1 MLKSFQKRENN
12 TMTLLEKDKKIILD
26 SIRDIPDFP
35 KLGIVFKDIST
46 LLSNAKALNTLMT
59 HLEERYKTYNLDY
72 IAGIDARG
80 FIFGSILAD
89 RLGLGLVTIRKKG
102 KLPHITV
109 AEKYS
114 LEYGFD
120 EVEVHLDAFG
130 ENGCCDTG
138 HPAKVLL
145 IDDLIA
151 TGGTATAA
159 ANLINKVG
167 AECVEACFIMEL
179 DFLKGRENIDAP
191 VYSVLHID

>member
-1 MLKSFQKRENN
+1 MKTISEQ
-12 TMTLLEKDKKIILD
+12 DKKIILE

-35 KLGIVFKDIST
+35 KPGILFKDITT
-46 LLSNAKALNTLMT
+46 LLSNSTALNTLMT
-59 HLEERYKTYNLDY
+59 HLENRYKTYGLDY
-72 IAGIDARG
+72 VAGIDARG

-89 RLGLGLVTIRKKG
+89 RLGVGFVPVRKKG
-102 KLPHITV
+102 KLPYTTV

-120 EVEVHLDAFG
+120 EVEIHIDAFG
-130 ENGCCDTG
+130 NNQD
-138 HPAKVLL
+138 AKVLL

-167 AECVEACFIMEL
+167 AQCVEACFIMEL
-179 DFLKGRENIDAP
+179 DFLHGRDNIKAP